1 MLILSRKINESIM
14 IGDQIEI
21 SIVDIKGDQ
30 IKLGITAPKNVKVY
44 RKEVYVAIQEEN
56 IEAVKASPDA
66 ISSLSTLFSD
76 TSAGKKKSEEE
87 KKE

>member
-30 IKLGITAPKNVKVY
+30 IKLGINAPKNVKVY

-56 IEAVKASPDA
+56 IEATKARPDA
-66 ISSLSTLFSD
+66 IHGLSELFSD
-76 TSAGKKKSEEE
+76 KPAPPDKNE
-87 KKE
+87 